1 MRPNRIRSFNGA
13 QIEFDFP
20 VTALIGPNGG
30 GKTTILGAAAC
41 AYKNI
46 RPRIFFPKS
55 SIGDDTM
62 ANWSVEYELIDK
74 KIRHDGTTQRTA
86 RFRNLKWVRDNFP
99 SRPVRYFGI
108 LRTVPAAEKPEF
120 KKVTQRSFAPLGP
133 LEQIPAN
140 VAQEAQRILGK
151 PLTAFKRTSIGKDKT
166 FYIGGDGQLEYS
178 EFHFGAGE
186 ASVIRMM
193 AQIENLPENSLV
205 LIEEIENGLHPVATK
220 RMVEYL
226 VHIAERKKIQS
237 MFTTHSNAALEPLPP
252 EAIWA
257 AFDGSLR
264 QGKLS
269 IEALR
274 ALSGRVDKRLA
285 IFVEDEF
292 AKTWLEWM
300 IRKFSND
307 SVNEV
312 GVYAVAG
319 DGNAVRLQ
327 KSHRDNPAVETES
340 LCYIDG
346 DSGQEENQDQG
357 VFRLPGQ
364 MPESTIF
371 SYVEANLD
379 RLAAVLTVACHLEP
393 AAQERVKRAVGQVS
407 LENRDPHT
415 LFADLGIK
423 LGFLPEELI
432 RSAFVNLWIENN
444 REESK
449 SVVERINEVLNKPT

>member
-1 MRPNRIRSFNGA
+1 
-13 QIEFDFP
+13 
-20 VTALIGPNGG
+20 
-30 GKTTILGAAAC
+30 
-41 AYKNI
+41 
-46 RPRIFFPKS
+46 
-55 SIGDDTM
+55 M
-62 ANWSVEYELIDK
+62 ANWSIEYEIIDK
-74 KIRHDGTTQRTA
+74 KIRHEGTTQRAA

-133 LEQIPAN
+133 LERIPLN

-151 PLTAFKRTSIGKDKT
+151 PLAAFKRTSIGRDKT

-186 ASVIRMM
+186 ASIIRMM
-193 AQIENLPENSLV
+193 TQIESLPENSLV

-226 VHIAERKKIQS
+226 IHISDRKKIQS

-257 AFDGSLR
+257 AIDGTLR

-274 ALSGRVDKRLA
+274 ALSGRVDRRLA

-292 AKTWLEWM
+292 ASTWLEWM
-300 IRKFSND
+300 IRKCFNG

-319 DGNAVRLQ
+319 DGNAVRL
-327 KSHRDNPAVETES
+327 HRGHRENPAVETPS

-346 DSGQEENQDQG
+346 DSRQEEERDRG
-357 VFRLPGQ
+357 IFRLPGQ

-371 SYVEANLD
+371 GYVEENID

-393 AAQERVKRAVGQVS
+393 AAQEKVKSAVSQIS

-415 LFADLGIK
+415 LFADLGIR
-423 LGFLPEELI
+423 LGFLPEQLV
-432 RSAFVNLWIENN
+432 RSAFINLWIEHN
-444 REESK
+444 RQAAEEAISAIK
-449 SVVERINEVLNKPT
+449 SALLETAR